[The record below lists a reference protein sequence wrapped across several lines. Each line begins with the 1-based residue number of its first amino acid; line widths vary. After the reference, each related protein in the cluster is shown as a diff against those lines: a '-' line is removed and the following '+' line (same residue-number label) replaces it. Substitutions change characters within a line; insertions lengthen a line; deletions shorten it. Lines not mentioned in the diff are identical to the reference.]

1 MDEHPL
7 LKPDETSASL
17 SLPYLY
23 ILTSVNIVDCAIDR
37 SIHTLESEGHRLIAF
52 AQSGGK
58 LHLEGH
64 SIYAEKG
71 ACFLLAP
78 GAKAQVEGSEPGD
91 HRGAVYV
98 IAFDAY
104 RVGEREPAQEIGLT
118 LPYETRIDVTAMAR
132 LVDLLEQA
140 AEGAANHQSC
150 KQVDQFKQQI
160 RLQEL
165 LVLLMEHV
173 AASRSS
179 SDAKLAVQESIA
191 YMVEHYREEITVEQ
205 LSKMSGVAR
214 WQYSA
219 LFQTLTGKKPLD
231 YLTELRLN
239 RAKELL
245 LLTNDP
251 LREIARQA
259 GFKDEYYFAR
269 RFRHAM
275 GLTPKQYAKTR
286 GVSHPTIKQDVS
298 PFSRIVV
305 VGYVLGDLLSLGIR
319 PVGADMTVI
328 GRKVVYRN
336 ELKNISDIG
345 LLGELG
351 KVKALCPDLILY
363 SSFRQDRMEELSKI
377 ASTVSIDRLQP
388 TYDRLMQVA
397 ELFGKEEQA
406 KQWIEHYERKAGEMW
421 RHLALYTK
429 ERETAAIFVLVDGDL
444 YVMGMRGIALTL
456 YHPMAFEPADKVR
469 QLIEA
474 GILFQAI
481 ALEQMSEY
489 HADRLFLLVGES
501 ERSRTEAARI
511 TKSAYWQSLDSSRVY
526 VTEAKWNFDDP
537 ITRDRLLPALPR
549 IFRLP

>member
-7 LKPDETSASL
+7 LEPGETSASL
-17 SLPYLY
+17 SPPYLY
-23 ILTSVNIVDCAIDR
+23 ILTSVNIVDCTFDWP
-37 SIHTLESEGHRLIAF
+37 IHSLESEGHRLIAF
-52 AQSGGK
+52 AQSGGR

-78 GAKAQVEGSEPGD
+78 GAKAQVEGSETGD
-91 HRGAVYV
+91 HQGAVYV
-98 IAFDAY
+98 IAFDAH

-132 LVDLLEQA
+132 LVDLLEQT
-140 AEGAANHQSC
+140 AEGAANHQGC
-150 KQVDQFKQQI
+150 KQVDQIKQQI

-173 AASRSS
+173 QASRSS

-191 YMVEHYREEITVEQ
+191 YMVEHYREEMTVEQ

-251 LREIARQA
+251 LRVIARQA

-298 PFSRIVV
+298 PFSRVVV
-305 VGYVLGDLLSLGIR
+305 VGYVLGELLSLGIR
-319 PVGADMTVI
+319 PVGADMAVI

-377 ASTVSIDRLQP
+377 APTVSIDRLQP
-388 TYDRLMQVA
+388 TYSRLMQVA

-406 KQWIEHYERKAGEMW
+406 KQWIERYERKAGEMW
-421 RHLALYTK
+421 RYLNIHTK

-456 YHPMAFEPADKVR
+456 YHPMAFEPADKVK
-469 QLIEA
+469 QLIGE

>member
-1 MDEHPL
+1 MDDHPV
-7 LKPDETSASL
+7 LKSGETSASL
-17 SLPYLY
+17 SVSYLY
-23 ILTSVNIVDCAIDR
+23 ILRYVNIVDCALDL
-37 SIHTLESEGHRLIAF
+37 SIHSLESEGHRIVAF

-78 GAKAQVEGSEPGD
+78 GAKAQIEERDKDG

-104 RVGEREPAQEIGLT
+104 RMGEREPALEIGLT
-118 LPYETRIDVTAMAR
+118 LPYETRIDVTAMSR

-140 AEGAANHQSC
+140 AEGASNNQRG
-150 KQVDQFKQQI
+150 KQVDQLKQQI

-173 AASRSS
+173 EASHSS

-191 YMVEHYREEITVEQ
+191 YMVQHYREEMTVEQ

-245 LLTNDP
+245 LLTDDP

-286 GVSHPTIKQDVS
+286 GVSNQTIKQDVN
-298 PFSRIVV
+298 PFSRVVV

-377 ASTVSIDRLQP
+377 APTVSIDRLQP
-388 TYDRLMQVA
+388 TYNRLMQVA
-397 ELFGKEEQA
+397 ELFGKEAQA
-406 KQWIEHYERKAGEMW
+406 KQWIESYERKAGEMW
-421 RHLALYTK
+421 RHLALHTK

-456 YHPMAFEPADKVR
+456 YHPMAFEPAVKVR
-469 QLIEA
+469 QLIEE
-474 GILFQAI
+474 GIPFQAI
-481 ALEQMSEY
+481 NLEQMSDY

-501 ERSRTEAARI
+501 ERSRSEASRI
-511 TKSAYWQSLDSSRVY
+511 INSVYWHSFDSSRVY